1 MFKRVL
7 FISVLWLSF
16 FSQVQSQSYLRF
28 SKNTD
33 TIAETSPK
41 GYIYIECNNA
51 TVDTFRAYIILNQ
64 TETNMTS
71 VVDYFFSNI
80 PVVVP
85 PGLQRD
91 TFTFDI
97 FDHADYD
104 PGKKISFKFTSL
116 SNNSFVSADSALTVY
131 VINDDSLQISFIGA
145 GKTVVESD
153 TTIYLRVATNGYSDS
168 ATSVNVTL
176 DAGSAVNGKD
186 FAFRDTVVT
195 VPANTRDTILIPIL
209 IFNDTTIGTTR
220 EANFTL
226 SNPTNGAQLNIRG
239 FTLVIRE
246 DDLEPSA
253 IAENYFQQIKVFPNP
268 ASDFI
273 ALKNLPLAANVQL
286 LNLNGE
292 IVKEETI
299 NSSVEKIAVNDLAAG
314 IYLLK
319 INHAQYSKICR
330 IAVLD

>member
-7 FISVLWLSF
+7 FVSILWLSF
-16 FSQVQSQSYLRF
+16 FSPAQSQDYLRF
-28 SKNTD
+28 GKSID
-33 TIAETSPK
+33 TIIETSPK
-41 GYIYIECNNA
+41 GYIYIECNNT
-51 TVDTFRAYIILNQ
+51 TVDTFRAYIVLNQ
-64 TETNMTS
+64 AETNMTS

-91 TFTFDI
+91 TFAFDI

-131 VINDDSLQISFIGA
+131 VLNDDSFQISFIGA
-145 GKTVVESD
+145 GRTVVEHD
-153 TTIYLRVATNGYSDS
+153 TTVYLRVATNGYSDS

-176 DAGSAVNGKD
+176 DAGSAINGKD
-186 FAFRDTVVT
+186 FSFRDTVVT
-195 VPANTRDTILIPIL
+195 VPANTRDTILIPVV
-209 IFNDTTIGTTR
+209 IFNDTVIGTTR

-239 FTLVIRE
+239 FTLTIRE

-253 IAENYFQQIKVFPNP
+253 IAENYFQQVKVFPNP

-273 ALKNLPLAANVQL
+273 TLKNLPLAANVQL

-299 NSSVEKIAVNDLAAG
+299 NSSVEKIAVNDLTAG

-330 IAVLD
+330 IAVLN